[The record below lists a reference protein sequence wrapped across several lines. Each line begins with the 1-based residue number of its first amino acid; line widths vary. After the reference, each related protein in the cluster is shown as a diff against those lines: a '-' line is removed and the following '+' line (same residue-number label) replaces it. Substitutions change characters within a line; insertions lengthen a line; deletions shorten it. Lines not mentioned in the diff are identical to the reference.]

1 MKRKVIVLAAL
12 MASMCQAVP
21 AYASEVLE
29 TSPIESGIMPLY
41 EHVRSIST
49 VIEEN
54 DGEVS
59 CGVAVTL
66 QESGK
71 IEITMKLQRETTT
84 GWKTIETW
92 SSSKTAT
99 KFNYTESTTLSDT
112 SDLRV
117 QSTTKVTVD
126 GVSETIT
133 QTDEL

>member
-1 MKRKVIVLAAL
+1 MKRNLLFLTTVMMGI
-12 MASMCQAVP
+12 CQAVP
-21 AYASEVLE
+21 VYASDMLE
-29 TSPIESGIMPLY
+29 TTPMVSEIMPLY

-71 IEITMKLQRETTT
+71 IEITMKLQRETST

-92 SSSKTAT
+92 SSSKSAT
-99 KFNYTESTTLSDT
+99 RFNYTESTILSDT
-112 SDLRV
+112 NDLRV

-133 QTDEL
+133 QTDKL